1 MPLISILI
9 VILVIGLILY
19 LIELLPIDGTMKLIA
34 RAIVILV
41 LILWLLSLIGLLPLG
56 TVQLR

>member
-1 MPLISILI
+1 MPIISILI
-9 VILVIGLILY
+9 VILVIGLVLY

-41 LILWLLSLIGLLPLG
+41 LILWLLSLIGLLPMG
-56 TVQLR
+56 SVQLR